1 MEKKS
6 GTLDLKGRRAST
18 APVLSENLAILV
30 CDLFITALFFPS
42 IPFCFTMSSYAR
54 ISQLSLVFLDL
65 GRYFIH
71 LTSMEYR

>member
-30 CDLFITALFFPS
+30 CDLFMALFFPS
-42 IPFCFTMSSYAR
+42 IPFYFTTSSYAR